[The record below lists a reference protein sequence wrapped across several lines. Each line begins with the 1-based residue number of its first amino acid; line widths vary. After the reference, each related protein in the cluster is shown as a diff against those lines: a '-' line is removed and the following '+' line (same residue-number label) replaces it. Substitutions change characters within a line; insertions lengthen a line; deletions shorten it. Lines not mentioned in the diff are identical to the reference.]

1 MWFRSF
7 LDALRAGFLRR
18 SRRSRHRRPPGQ
30 PPPSR
35 PHLETLEDR
44 FVPSFAAA
52 ANYTVGSLPQAVAL
66 GHFDSGDT
74 LDLVVAN
81 YSTSNVS
88 VLLGKGDGTF
98 QDAKN
103 SPTGSGPLAVAVGD
117 FNNDGNLDV
126 VTANYSDLSILLG
139 NGDGTFQDPT
149 SLSLGSNPLSVAVGD
164 FNNDGNLDLGV
175 TSNLYQITGSYIG
188 YYGGIYYY
196 GAYFGYANVLLG
208 NGQGDFSSA
217 STTSLNSGFPVG
229 AAVGDLDGD
238 TNLDLVVANSDFNT
252 VSVLRG
258 DGNGGFSSLA
268 DYSADYYPRS
278 VAVGDVDGDHDLDL
292 VTANYYFYGGNV
304 SVLLNDGT
312 GGFGTAKNF
321 SAGLNPFSVALG
333 DFNADNIP
341 DLVTANY
348 SGGNISVL
356 LGKGGG
362 DFNIAQNSGVG
373 SGPVSV
379 VAGNFN
385 GDDFPD
391 VAVANASSGN
401 VSVLLNAKDFPPGD
415 APSVSIGDM
424 TITEGNTGTKEISFT
439 VTLSAAYS
447 KPITVSFTT
456 ADGTATTA
464 DNDYV
469 AKSGTVTFNPGDPL
483 TQSITITVNGDRR
496 GEPNETFFVKLT
508 GATNAF
514 LDDTQGVGTIVDDEP
529 RITIKDASITEG
541 NRGTK
546 VLTFTVTLSSPYDVP
561 VTVNYT
567 TSNGSATTA
576 NNDYVAKSG
585 MVTFAAN
592 QTTQTITIT
601 INGDKRRESNEF
613 FYVTLSDATNAL
625 IEDDLGVGTIL
636 NDDKRGGGNQN
647 R

>member
-1 MWFRSF
+1 MRFNSL

-18 SRRSRHRRPPGQ
+18 PRRSRHRRPASQ

-35 PHLETLEDR
+35 PHLEALEDR

-66 GHFDSGDT
+66 GHFDSGST

-88 VLLGKGDGTF
+88 VLLGNSDGTF
-98 QDAKN
+98 QAAKN
-103 SPTGSGPLAVAVGD
+103 STTGSGPLAVAVGD
-117 FNNDGNLDV
+117 FNKDGNLDV

-217 STTSLNSGFPVG
+217 KTTSLNSGFPTA
-229 AAVGDLDGD
+229 AAVGDVDGD
-238 TNLDLVVANSDFNT
+238 TNLDLVTANSDFNT
-252 VSVLRG
+252 ISVLHG
-258 DGNGGFSSLA
+258 DGTGGFSSVA
-268 DYSADYYPRS
+268 DFGTGSYPHP

-292 VTANYYFYGGNV
+292 VTANYYGNNV

-312 GGFGTAKNF
+312 GNFGTAKNS
-321 SAGLNPFSVALG
+321 SAGSNPFSVALG

-341 DLVTANY
+341 DLVTANAG
-348 SGGNISVL
+348 GGNVSVL

-362 DFNIAQNSGVG
+362 DFNIAQNSGAG
-373 SGPVSV
+373 SFPISV

-401 VSVLLNAKDFPPGD
+401 VSVLLNAGDFPPGD
-415 APSVSIGDM
+415 APSISIGDM
-424 TITEGNTGTKEISFT
+424 TITEGNTGTKEITFS
-439 VTLSAAYS
+439 VTLSFAYS
-447 KPITVSFTT
+447 KSITVSYTT

-469 AKSGTVTFNPGDPL
+469 AKSGTVTFDPSQ
-483 TQSITITVNGDRR
+483 TMQKITITVNGDRR
-496 GEPNETFFVKLT
+496 GEPNETFLVKLT

-529 RITIKDASITEG
+529 RITIKDASTTEG

-546 VLTFTVTLSSPYDVP
+546 VLTFTVTLSSVYDAP
-561 VTVNYT
+561 VTVNFA

-576 NNDYVAKSG
+576 DKDYVAKSG
-585 MVTFAAN
+585 TVTFSAN
-592 QTTQTITIT
+592 QTTQTISIT
-601 INGDKRRESNEF
+601 IDGDKRREPNEF
-613 FYVTLSDATNAL
+613 FYVNLSDATNAY

-636 NDDKRGGGNQN
+636 NDDKGGGK
-647 R
+647 RR